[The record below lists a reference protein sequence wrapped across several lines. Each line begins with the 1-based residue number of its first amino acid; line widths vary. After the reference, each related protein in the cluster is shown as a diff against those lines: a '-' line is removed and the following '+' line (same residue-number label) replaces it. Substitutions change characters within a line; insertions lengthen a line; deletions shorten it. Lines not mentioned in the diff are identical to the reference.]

1 MVEILLDRIINYRY
15 AGTICDYTQDHWSSD
30 WNGDEVGYDD
40 VLIVGLY
47 RMRDGNVDYYVDTET
62 GIILEAWYAPNDLP

>member
-1 MVEILLDRIINYRY
+1 MDETVLDRIINDLY
-15 AGTICDYTQDHWSSD
+15 AGTIRDYTQDHWSSD

-47 RMRDGNVDYYVDTET
+47 RMNDGNVDYYVDTET
-62 GIILEAWYAPNDLP
+62 EIILEAWYAPNDLW